1 MRPTIPLTIAAA
13 LVLVLCHEMTDQAV
27 AKVVRTGRSAP
38 SNSAV
43 EEGGLHL
50 APGPP
55 PPIPY
60 SLIGALALDS
70 QAVGRCAFW
79 SPWGSFGPLPFRQP
93 GLFSPLPFRQPFRQF
108 AAFPRIQVLRPLVPW
123 VSRPFR

>member
-13 LVLVLCHEMTDQAV
+13 LVLILCQEMTDQAV

-38 SNSAV
+38 ANPAV
-43 EEGGLHL
+43 ERGGLHL
-50 APGPP
+50 VPGPP

-70 QAVGRCAFW
+70 QVVGRCAFW
-79 SPWGSFGPLPFRQP
+79 PPWGLFG
-93 GLFSPLPFRQPFRQF
+93 PLPFRQPFRQF
-108 AAFPRIQVLRPLVPW
+108 GVGPRIQVLRPLIPW

>member
-1 MRPTIPLTIAAA
+1 MRRTIPFTITAA
-13 LVLVLCHEMTDQAV
+13 LVLVLCQETTDQAV

-38 SNSAV
+38 SNPAV

-50 APGPP
+50 VPGPP

-70 QAVGRCAFW
+70 QVVGRCGFW
-79 SPWGSFGPLPFRQP
+79 SPWGFFGPLPFRQP
-93 GLFSPLPFRQPFRQF
+93 ALFSPLPLRQTFRQF
-108 AAFPRIQVLRPLVPW
+108 ATFPKINVLRPLV
-123 VSRPFR
+123 SRPLR

>member
-60 SLIGALALDS
+60 SLIGALALDG
-70 QAVGRCAFW
+70 QVVGRCGLW
-79 SPWGSFGPLPFRQP
+79 SPWGSFGPLA
-93 GLFSPLPFRQPFRQF
+93 FRQPFQQF
-108 AAFPRIQVLRPLVPW
+108 GAFPRIRVLRPLIPW
-123 VSRPFR
+123 VSRPWR

>member
-1 MRPTIPLTIAAA
+1 MRRTIPFTITAA
-13 LVLVLCHEMTDQAV
+13 LVLVLCQETTDQAV

-38 SNSAV
+38 SNPGV

-50 APGPP
+50 VPAP

-70 QAVGRCAFW
+70 QVVGRCGFW
-79 SPWGSFGPLPFRQP
+79 SPWGFFGPLRFRQPALFGPLPLRQT
-93 GLFSPLPFRQPFRQF
+93 FRQF
-108 AAFPRIQVLRPLVPW
+108 ATVPKINVLRPLVPR
-123 VSRPFR
+123 VSRPLR

>member
-1 MRPTIPLTIAAA
+1 MRRTIPFTITAA
-13 LVLVLCHEMTDQAV
+13 LVLVLCQETTDQAV

-38 SNSAV
+38 SNPAV

-50 APGPP
+50 VPGPP

-70 QAVGRCAFW
+70 QVVGRCGFW
-79 SPWGSFGPLPFRQP
+79 SPWGFFGPLPFRRP
-93 GLFSPLPFRQPFRQF
+93 GLFGPLPLRQTFRQF
-108 AAFPRIQVLRPLVPW
+108 ATVPKINVLRPLV
-123 VSRPFR
+123 SRPLR